1 VDDNNQYT
9 PNITFNNF
17 IDNGVGL
24 NVLNI
29 NTGGGDQVNA
39 NYSYWGAP
47 TGPANGGN
55 TQDAFGDG
63 DSVTLSSSSDATVYP
78 FLTEETGSLISD
90 SQQSGSQLIVL
101 PDPER
106 PIGSANDDNT
116 ALVGVANLNGSVGA
130 SNPDL
135 FAAAQSFSGTLSPS
149 NIAQF
154 EVNLSSPGT
163 IDVQGVADGASSN
176 TVQQTYTGQSDSI
189 TFSANK
195 SVVSTDVGAEI
206 TAQAV
211 DSNGN
216 PVERQG
222 LNVRFAE
229 DSGFNDAG
237 VTLSA
242 SDGNTSNNG
251 TATTIVQDAGSLSPG
266 QEFTVLANIDGNVE
280 RANFSTAAGEI
291 DSGTSTLRL
300 NDSTNDFGDLQ
311 VDSTVDVSAEI
322 LDANDNPLEGR
333 TVEFASNGTVEFG
346 SDSVD
351 TNSDGF
357 ANTTATVDTETQ
369 GVVAINATVGS
380 FNTTSTSSA
389 QRNITTIAGD
399 ATQLGFASDS
409 RSMAPGASLNPTVQ
423 VQDEFGN
430 FNDTASVNNGIS
442 VTSSDTNVISV
453 SGVDDLSGNSD
464 QFTLS
469 AESGGEATITVS
481 SDDSDISGVNDTFVV
496 SDPAA
501 IDLCKQFECKHTE
514 SSTCDCTVH

>member
-1 VDDNNQYT
+1 M
-9 PNITFNNF
+9 
-17 IDNGVGL
+17 
-24 NVLNI
+24 
-29 NTGGGDQVNA
+29 
-39 NYSYWGAP
+39 
-47 TGPANGGN
+47 
-55 TQDAFGDG
+55 
-63 DSVTLSSSSDATVYP
+63 
-78 FLTEETGSLISD
+78 
-90 SQQSGSQLIVL
+90 
-101 PDPER
+101 
-106 PIGSANDDNT
+106 
-116 ALVGVANLNGSVGA
+116 
-130 SNPDL
+130 
-135 FAAAQSFSGTLSPS
+135 
-149 NIAQF
+149 
-154 EVNLSSPGT
+154 NLSSPGT

-237 VTLSA
+237 VELVSR
-242 SDGNTSNNG
+242 DGNTSNNG
-251 TATTIVQDAGSLSPG
+251 TATAIVQDAGSLSPG

-291 DSGTSTLRL
+291 DSSTSTLRL

-369 GVVAINATVGS
+369 GVVAINATVGN
-380 FNTTSTSSA
+380 FNTTSTSDA

-501 IDLCKQFECKHTE
+501 IDLSVAHNVATVSANNSNANTQNQALVTAQFTDSDGSALGVANENISFGLSG
-514 SSTCDCTVH
+514 SSAELNQSDVTTKSTDGDGNVTILVNGTDTTGTSTIVATAENFTSINRGETTVTTTGSASGISLSPENDTIAQNDEINVTAEFVDDEGRNVPRLTDVSLSADDGNVNDRNNRNSTK